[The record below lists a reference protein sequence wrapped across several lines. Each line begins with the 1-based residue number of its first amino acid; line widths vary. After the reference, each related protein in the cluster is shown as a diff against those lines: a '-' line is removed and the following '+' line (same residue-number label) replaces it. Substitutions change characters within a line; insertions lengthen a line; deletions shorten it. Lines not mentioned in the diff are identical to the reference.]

1 MYRKITNF
9 VKAMKNIPKKDN
21 PKPKD
26 IRKESNPAFNLP
38 FEEIMKRII
47 RVPQPKR
54 ASGK

>member
-1 MYRKITNF
+1 
-9 VKAMKNIPKKDN
+9 MKNTSKKDN
-21 PKPKD
+21 PKPKG